1 MPSSTDKA
9 KKNIRIDLLPSNRRL
24 ASKDCRFCIKRR
36 IRCDRTIP
44 QCQKCCIWGFS
55 CPGFPLLQLRWD
67 QGVASRGHLTGRKVP
82 VLNQKKPIK
91 SHTLDLS
98 GHLKPSEA
106 SLSQGHHDARTNIY
120 QNSLDAASLNL
131 TSRELSHSFSEKLTQ
146 HFLANVAFRL
156 TWLDGPSNPWRSLVL
171 PLAKRSSCLR
181 LSILG
186 LAATH
191 LSAVATEHD
200 RSSMMEVNNRLRNKI
215 LGVLSQKIQLE
226 IGKPLTASHAVPVDS
241 SLVETL
247 ASMVV
252 LCYGEMHIL
261 GSTDWKL
268 HLRACRAVIER
279 NNLLRLSQQPRDSAL
294 EFFIK
299 EVIDL
304 ETFGNV
310 SVFATDLT
318 RRDYM
323 SESAVSSSQPWIFT
337 ALINDITVAERLYH
351 ADNRATV
358 LETARSSQV
367 SMQQWHIKILGAYD
381 KAMSMTT
388 LQCPDKKL
396 PISFQAIIEVHYHAC
411 LLYSYQAL
419 VPDAKETGQSQAIF
433 KDLWQIIKS
442 IANNS
447 CHEFAHDLSFPLFI
461 AGTECQTMEQRCQI
475 ESLFMRSIST
485 TGFWCNYTVLQF
497 LRLFWGQS
505 DVEREKT
512 WIQFARWN
520 RDKINTFCVF

>member
-1 MPSSTDKA
+1 
-9 KKNIRIDLLPSNRRL
+9 
-24 ASKDCRFCIKRR
+24 
-36 IRCDRTIP
+36 
-44 QCQKCCIWGFS
+44 
-55 CPGFPLLQLRWD
+55 
-67 QGVASRGHLTGRKVP
+67 
-82 VLNQKKPIK
+82 
-91 SHTLDLS
+91 
-98 GHLKPSEA
+98 
-106 SLSQGHHDARTNIY
+106 
-120 QNSLDAASLNL
+120 
-131 TSRELSHSFSEKLTQ
+131 
-146 HFLANVAFRL
+146 
-156 TWLDGPSNPWRSLVL
+156 
-171 PLAKRSSCLR
+171 
-181 LSILG
+181 
-186 LAATH
+186 
-191 LSAVATEHD
+191 
-200 RSSMMEVNNRLRNKI
+200 MEVNNRLRNKI